1 METAMTNE
9 YLKGVSFD
17 DIKAILRDL
26 AERQKETDRHIK
38 EYAEEQKETD
48 RQMKEYA
55 KQQAERQKE
64 LDRQIGNLTN
74 TFGEIAEHL
83 VAPGIVEKFNDLGY
97 HFESVAPN
105 GLMLNDEKGKNIT
118 QIDIYLEN
126 GNCVMAVEVKSKPKK
141 QDIEHHIKRLEILRQ
156 KRNKI
161 NDTRKIYGAMAG
173 AVFGKEEKDACV
185 EAGFYVI
192 EQTGDTMMIDVPEGF
207 VPKGW

>member
-1 METAMTNE
+1 MTNE